1 MDKKKIYIALMIILL
16 MATLFRILP
25 YALGY
30 DTFVMGDTVREYQ
43 EVLHLLEEGSIDFGF
58 IYGQYPVLHLLIAVV
73 SLTTGLSPEI
83 LFHFLPQ
90 FFAAL
95 GAIPLF
101 LLLKEIT
108 DDRVALLGA
117 FLLASFGP
125 NVWWSI
131 KPVRETM
138 GIFIFPFLVYLYYK
152 TYKDDKYLIPLVITS
167 IVAIFTHHWSL
178 LMVLILLAAFILFVD
193 NTKLLFIYLSTLSL
207 GFIYI
212 YYTLTAVQSFFGH
225 EFIFFS
231 LLLIALFSFTLL
243 NKYLSQK
250 NFKSIVKRIKSHAN
264 KLNDTTISLLIA
276 SIVLVTLAL
285 TLIFLGDYLVYS
297 YSWYFFSSIVVL
309 FFLATLG
316 LLDSFQKYPIFT
328 SACTAI
334 LAVYATIIAF
344 GLFIGYQYFDPG
356 RVAEFLIYP
365 LIIPASLGIMRLLD
379 SRVQPYVKSS
389 FITVMLL
396 LFFISSIFVLPLAYI
411 SGEADDI
418 RSYLQFVPIEGLD
431 AIEWA
436 YDNSGIL
443 ITDNTYVMALYD
455 LEQYQEEKETKL
467 YFAYVSKS
475 DINAAILAEE
485 VNIASI
491 GSEIDLENLELII
504 QDHDL
509 VYSNGWAYIYVVSED
524 EYNYLYSTNPYRW
537 FWGNK

>member
-1 MDKKKIYIALMIILL
+1 
-16 MATLFRILP
+16 
-25 YALGY
+25 
-30 DTFVMGDTVREYQ
+30 
-43 EVLHLLEEGSIDFGF
+43 
-58 IYGQYPVLHLLIAVV
+58 
-73 SLTTGLSPEI
+73 
-83 LFHFLPQ
+83 
-90 FFAAL
+90 
-95 GAIPLF
+95 
-101 LLLKEIT
+101 
-108 DDRVALLGA
+108 
-117 FLLASFGP
+117 
-125 NVWWSI
+125 
-131 KPVRETM
+131 
-138 GIFIFPFLVYLYYK
+138 
-152 TYKDDKYLIPLVITS
+152 
-167 IVAIFTHHWSL
+167 
-178 LMVLILLAAFILFVD
+178 
-193 NTKLLFIYLSTLSL
+193 
-207 GFIYI
+207 
-212 YYTLTAVQSFFGH
+212 
-225 EFIFFS
+225 
-231 LLLIALFSFTLL
+231 
-243 NKYLSQK
+243 
-250 NFKSIVKRIKSHAN
+250 
-264 KLNDTTISLLIA
+264 
-276 SIVLVTLAL
+276 
-285 TLIFLGDYLVYS
+285 
-297 YSWYFFSSIVVL
+297 
-309 FFLATLG
+309 
-316 LLDSFQKYPIFT
+316 
-328 SACTAI
+328 
-334 LAVYATIIAF
+334 
-344 GLFIGYQYFDPG
+344 PG